1 MADRSRLQV
10 RTSLDPEVWS
20 DVGGGSV
27 GVPIPVDIESSALP
41 TGAATS
47 ANQTNGSQIAKIANT
62 LVTSPFDYIGATYPD
77 TSTEV
82 YTYKTGG
89 SGGTTVAVV
98 TVVYSDPVTKA
109 IIASVT
115 KT

>member
-20 DVGGGSV
+20 DVGEGSV
-27 GVPIPVDIESSALP
+27 GVSLPIEI
-41 TGAATS
+41 T
-47 ANQTNGSQIAKIANT
+47 NT
-62 LVTSPFDYIGATYPD
+62 LVTTPFDYIGATYPN

-89 SGGTTVAVV
+89 SGGTTVATI
-98 TVVYSDPVTKA
+98 TVVYSDAVTKA
-109 IIASVT
+109 IITSVT